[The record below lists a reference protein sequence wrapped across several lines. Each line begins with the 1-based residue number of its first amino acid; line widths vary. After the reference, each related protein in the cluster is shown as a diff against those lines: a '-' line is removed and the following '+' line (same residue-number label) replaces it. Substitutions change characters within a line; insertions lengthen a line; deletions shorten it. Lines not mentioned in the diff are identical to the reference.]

1 MKFLQFTKELI
12 QNYSFMGVIHRTL
25 GDKGYILLL
34 SIVVGVISGTAA
46 VLLKLFAHGC
56 HDLARML
63 AERLPW
69 MMWILPVV
77 PAIGI
82 FGCIVIVRLFF
93 NKGPYEKSLAGVIM
107 ATTNGTS
114 DLPRSK
120 TYSHII
126 TSGLAVG
133 MGASAGLEAPIA
145 LTGSAIGSN
154 VAKVLQLGRES
165 RTLLLACGGG
175 AGISAI
181 FNSPV
186 AGALFA
192 CEILLP
198 AFSVPALVPL
208 LMASAAAAVISEIF
222 YNQHT
227 FIQLNEGTAWTVNNI
242 PYYVIIGLAAG
253 LVSSFVIKTSVLTAK
268 KAEKY
273 KNVWV
278 RGAVGCLILY
288 FFFLL
293 FPALKGEGYGYVSDL
308 LRGKESAIAVG
319 SPISSLFSGP
329 NTLVILLGLLII
341 IKPFVSAVSVESGG
355 DGGIFGPS
363 MFIGAFLG
371 YFISKILNL
380 TGITVIDPVN
390 CIAVGMGGVLAG
402 VMHAPLT
409 GMFLIAE
416 LTGGYKL
423 FVPLMIVV
431 ALSSF
436 ISKRIA
442 KHNVYKSM
450 IVMKGG
456 TPEQKDDAVM
466 MMHKQLRD
474 LIENDYVPVK
484 QTDTLRTLLKALMK
498 SKRNIFPV
506 LSDDGAIVGIVRVD
520 NIRPFILDTELYD
533 MVLVFDIMSPTGP
546 ALEATDSLH
555 DATRLFE
562 SLRVWNL
569 PVVENGKYLG
579 FVSKAGVFDSYRKML
594 STKPD
599 LF

>member
-1 MKFLQFTKELI
+1 MKFLLFTKELI

-56 HDLARML
+56 HDLARLL

-208 LMASAAAAVISEIF
+208 LMASAAAAVISEMDEPLGFAVGNALEVIEAIDTLKGNGPKDLEDLCVALGSYMLVSAGKADSLEEAADKLRGTLKDGSAYEKMIEF
-222 YNQHT
+222 VTAQGGSREDVENPQRLLHATYTDTITAPKTGYIAH
-227 FIQLNEGTAWTVNNI
+227 IQSEEV
-242 PYYVIIGLAAG
+242 GLAAM
-253 LVSSFVIKTSVLTAK
+253 TA
-268 KAEKY
+268 
-273 KNVWV
+273 
-278 RGAVGCLILY
+278 
-288 FFFLL
+288 
-293 FPALKGEGYGYVSDL
+293 
-308 LRGKESAIAVG
+308 
-319 SPISSLFSGP
+319 
-329 NTLVILLGLLII
+329 
-341 IKPFVSAVSVESGG
+341 GG
-355 DGGIFGPS
+355 GRETKDS
-363 MFIGAFLG
+363 
-371 YFISKILNL
+371 
-380 TGITVIDPVN
+380 VIDLSAGIVLN
-390 CIAVGMGGVLAG
+390 KKVGDFVKENEPLARLYANDKVKLEAAKNRLAG
-402 VMHAPLT
+402 AYSFSEEPVPARPLIHGVIT
-409 GMFLIAE
+409 E
-416 LTGGYKL
+416 
-423 FVPLMIVV
+423 
-431 ALSSF
+431 
-436 ISKRIA
+436 
-442 KHNVYKSM
+442 
-450 IVMKGG
+450 
-456 TPEQKDDAVM
+456 KD
-466 MMHKQLRD
+466 
-474 LIENDYVPVK
+474 I
-484 QTDTLRTLLKALMK
+484 
-498 SKRNIFPV
+498 
-506 LSDDGAIVGIVRVD
+506 
-520 NIRPFILDTELYD
+520 
-533 MVLVFDIMSPTGP
+533 
-546 ALEATDSLH
+546 
-555 DATRLFE
+555 
-562 SLRVWNL
+562 
-569 PVVENGKYLG
+569 
-579 FVSKAGVFDSYRKML
+579 
-594 STKPD
+594 
-599 LF
+599 

>member
-1 MKFLQFTKELI
+1 MKFLAFTKRII

-34 SIVVGVISGTAA
+34 SIAVGVISGSAA
-46 VLLKLFAHGC
+46 VLLKFFAHSC
-56 HDLARML
+56 HDLAVML
-63 AERLPW
+63 GSRLPW
-69 MMWILPVV
+69 MMWILPLV
-77 PAIGI
+77 PAVGI

-93 NKGPYEKSLAGVIM
+93 NRGPYEKSLAGVIT

-198 AFSVPALVPL
+198 SFSVPALVPL
-208 LMASAAAAVISEIF
+208 LMASAAAAVVSELF
-222 YNQHT
+222 YSQDT
-227 FIQLNEGTAWTVNNI
+227 FIQLSEGTAWTVSNI
-242 PYYVIIGLAAG
+242 PYYVLIGLAAG
-253 LVSSFVIKTSVLTAK
+253 LVSSFIIRTSIVTAK
-268 KAEKY
+268 QAEKY
-273 KNVWV
+273 RNVWV
-278 RGAVGCLILY
+278 RGALGCLILY
-288 FFFLL
+288 VFFLL
-293 FPALKGEGYGYVSDL
+293 FPALKGEGYGYVSSL
-308 LRGKESAIAVG
+308 LAGNESAIAAG
-319 SPISSLFSGP
+319 SPITSWFSGP
-329 NTLVILLGLLII
+329 NALVVLLGLLVV
-341 IKPFVSAVSVESGG
+341 IKPFVSAVSIESGG

-371 YFISKILNL
+371 YFFAKILNH
-380 TGITVIDPVN
+380 TGVTVIDPVN
-390 CIAVGMGGVLAG
+390 CVAVGMGGVLAG

-442 KHNVYKSM
+442 RHNVYKSM
-450 IVMKGG
+450 IAMKGG
-456 TPEQKDDAVM
+456 TPEQKDDAVILM
-466 MMHKQLRD
+466 GTQLRD
-474 LIENDYVPVK
+474 LVENDYVPVK

-498 SKRNIFPV
+498 SRRNIFPV
-506 LSDDGAIVGIVRVD
+506 LSDEGAIVGIVRVE
-520 NIRPFILDTELYD
+520 NIRPFLLDTELYD
-533 MVLVFDIMSPTGP
+533 MVLVFDMMSATGP
-546 ALEATDSLH
+546 VLEATDSLH
-555 DATRLFE
+555 DATQLFE
-562 SLRVWNL
+562 NLHVWNL

-594 STKPD
+594 RSKQE

>member
-34 SIVVGVISGTAA
+34 SIVVGVISGTEA

-145 LTGSAIGSN
+145 LTGSSIGSN
-154 VAKVLQLGRES
+154 VAK
-165 RTLLLACGGG
+165 
-175 AGISAI
+175 
-181 FNSPV
+181 
-186 AGALFA
+186 
-192 CEILLP
+192 
-198 AFSVPALVPL
+198 
-208 LMASAAAAVISEIF
+208 
-222 YNQHT
+222 
-227 FIQLNEGTAWTVNNI
+227 
-242 PYYVIIGLAAG
+242 
-253 LVSSFVIKTSVLTAK
+253 VSSFVIKTSVLTAK

-562 SLRVWNL
+562 SLHIWNL

>member
-1 MKFLQFTKELI
+1 MKFLAFTKRVI

-34 SIVVGVISGTAA
+34 SIAVGVISGSAA
-46 VLLKLFAHGC
+46 VLLKLFAHSC
-56 HDLARML
+56 HSFAEML
-63 AERLPW
+63 GGRLPW
-69 MMWILPVV
+69 MMWVLPLV
-77 PAIGI
+77 PAAGI

-93 NKGPYEKSLAGVIM
+93 NKGPYEKSLAGVIA

-198 AFSVPALVPL
+198 SFSVPALVPL
-208 LMASAAAAVISEIF
+208 LMASAAAAVVSELF
-222 YNQHT
+222 YSQDT
-227 FIQLNEGTAWTVNNI
+227 FIQLSEGTAWTVSNI
-242 PYYVIIGLAAG
+242 PYYVLIGLAAG
-253 LVSSFVIKTSVLTAK
+253 LVSSFIIRTSIVTAK
-268 KAEKY
+268 RAEKFR
-273 KNVWV
+273 NVWV
-278 RGAVGCLILY
+278 RGALGCLILY
-288 FFFLL
+288 VFFLL
-293 FPALKGEGYGYVSDL
+293 FPALKGEGYGYVSSL
-308 LRGKESAIAVG
+308 LAGNESAIAAG
-319 SPISSLFSGP
+319 SPVTSWFSGP
-329 NTLVILLGLLII
+329 NALVVLLGILIV
-341 IKPFVSAVSVESGG
+341 IKPFVSAVSIESGG

-380 TGITVIDPVN
+380 TGVTVIDPVN
-390 CIAVGMGGVLAG
+390 CVAVGMGGVLAG

-442 KHNVYKSM
+442 RHNVYKSM
-450 IVMKGG
+450 IAMKGG
-456 TPEQKDDAVM
+456 TPEQKDEAVIM
-466 MMHKQLRD
+466 MRKQLRD
-474 LIENDYVPVK
+474 LVENDYVPVR

-506 LSDDGAIVGIVRVD
+506 ISEEGAIVGIVRVE
-520 NIRPFILDTELYD
+520 NIRPFLLDTELYD

-555 DATRLFE
+555 DATLLFE
-562 SLRVWNL
+562 NLHVWNL

-594 STKPD
+594 SAKQD

>member
-1 MKFLQFTKELI
+1 MKFLLFTKELI

-56 HDLARML
+56 HDLARLL

-227 FIQLNEGTAWTVNNI
+227 FIQLNEGTVWTVTNI

-253 LVSSFVIKTSVLTAK
+253 LVSAFVIRTSVITAK
-268 KAEKY
+268 KFEKY
-273 KNVWV
+273 KNVWI

-288 FFFLL
+288 VFFLL

-308 LRGKESAIAVG
+308 LRGKESVIAIG

-329 NTLVILLGLLII
+329 NTLVILL
-341 IKPFVSAVSVESGG
+341 
-355 DGGIFGPS
+355 
-363 MFIGAFLG
+363 
-371 YFISKILNL
+371 
-380 TGITVIDPVN
+380 
-390 CIAVGMGGVLAG
+390 
-402 VMHAPLT
+402 
-409 GMFLIAE
+409 
-416 LTGGYKL
+416 
-423 FVPLMIVV
+423 
-431 ALSSF
+431 
-436 ISKRIA
+436 
-442 KHNVYKSM
+442 
-450 IVMKGG
+450 
-456 TPEQKDDAVM
+456 
-466 MMHKQLRD
+466 
-474 LIENDYVPVK
+474 
-484 QTDTLRTLLKALMK
+484 
-498 SKRNIFPV
+498 
-506 LSDDGAIVGIVRVD
+506 
-520 NIRPFILDTELYD
+520 
-533 MVLVFDIMSPTGP
+533 
-546 ALEATDSLH
+546 
-555 DATRLFE
+555 
-562 SLRVWNL
+562 
-569 PVVENGKYLG
+569 
-579 FVSKAGVFDSYRKML
+579 
-594 STKPD
+594 
-599 LF
+599 

>member
-1 MKFLQFTKELI
+1 MKFLVFTKRFI

-34 SIVVGVISGTAA
+34 SIAVGIISGTAA
-46 VLLKLFAHGC
+46 VLLKLFAHSC
-56 HDLARML
+56 HNFAEML
-63 AERLPW
+63 GGRLPW
-69 MMWILPVV
+69 MMWVLPLV

-82 FGCIVIVRLFF
+82 FGCIIIVRLFF
-93 NKGPYEKSLAGVIM
+93 NKGTYEKSLAGVIT

-198 AFSVPALVPL
+198 SFSIPALVPL
-208 LMASAAAAVISEIF
+208 LMASAAAAVVSELF
-222 YNQHT
+222 YNQDT
-227 FIQLNEGTAWTVNNI
+227 FIQLSEGTAWTVNNI
-242 PYYVIIGLAAG
+242 PYYVLIGLAAG
-253 LVSSFVIKTSVLTAK
+253 LVSSFIIRTSIITARQ
-268 KAEKY
+268 AEKY
-273 KNVWV
+273 KNVWI
-278 RGAVGCLILY
+278 RGALGCLILY

-293 FPALKGEGYGYVSDL
+293 FPALKGEGYGYVSSL
-308 LRGKESAIAVG
+308 LSGRESAIAAG
-319 SPISSLFSGP
+319 SPITSWFSGP
-329 NTLVILLGLLII
+329 NALVILLGLLVI
-341 IKPFVSAVSVESGG
+341 IKPFVSAVSIESGG

-371 YFISKILNL
+371 YFIAKILNL
-380 TGITVIDPVN
+380 TGLTVIDPVN
-390 CIAVGMGGVLAG
+390 CVAVGMGGVLAG

-442 KHNVYKSM
+442 RHNVYKSM

-456 TPEQKDDAVM
+456 TPEQKDDAVIM
-466 MMHKQLRD
+466 RKQLRD

-506 LSDDGAIVGIVRVD
+506 LSDDGAIAGIVRVD

-533 MVLVFDIMSPTGP
+533 MVLVFDMMSATGP
-546 ALEATDSLH
+546 VLEATDSLH
-555 DATRLFE
+555 DATQLFE
-562 SLRVWNL
+562 NLHVWNL

-579 FVSKAGVFDSYRKML
+579 FVSKAGVFDSYRQML
-594 STKPD
+594 STKKE

>member
-1 MKFLQFTKELI
+1 
-12 QNYSFMGVIHRTL
+12 MGMIHKTL

-34 SIVVGVISGTAA
+34 SIVVGVISGSGA
-46 VLLKLFAHGC
+46 VVLKLFAHSC
-56 HDLARML
+56 HTLVNLL
-63 AERLPW
+63 AETAPW
-69 MMWILPVV
+69 MIWVIPAI

-82 FGCIVIVRLFF
+82 FGCILIVRLFF
-93 NKGPYEKSLAGVIM
+93 NKGPYEKSLAGVITV
-107 ATTNGTS
+107 TTNGTS

-120 TYSHII
+120 MYSHIL

-154 VAKVLQLGRES
+154 VAKTLFLGRES

-208 LMASAAAAVISEIF
+208 LMASASAAVVSEIF
-222 YNQHT
+222 YTQET
-227 FIQLNEGTAWTVNNI
+227 FIQLNPGTAWTVNNI
-242 PYYVIIGLAAG
+242 PYYVVIGLAAG
-253 LVSSFVIKTSVLTAK
+253 LVSAFVIRTSIHTAK
-268 KAEKY
+268 RFEKY
-273 KNVWV
+273 RNVWL
-278 RGAVGCLILY
+278 RGLLGCLILY
-288 FFFLL
+288 VFFLL
-293 FPALKGEGYGYVSDL
+293 FPALKGEGYGYVSSL
-308 LRGKESAIAVG
+308 ISGNESAVAAG
-319 SPISSLFSGP
+319 GPLAFLFHNP
-329 NTLVILLGLLII
+329 WMLVLLIGI
-341 IKPFVSAVSVESGG
+341 LTLIKPLVSAISIESGG

-371 YFISKILNL
+371 YFFSKILNL
-380 TGITVIDPVN
+380 SGVTVIDPVN
-390 CIAVGMGGVLAG
+390 CVAVGMGGVLAG

-436 ISKRIA
+436 ISKRVV

-450 IVMKGG
+450 IALKGG
-456 TPEQKDDAVM
+456 IPEEKDDAAL
-466 MMHKQLRD
+466 MMHKDLKD
-474 LIENDYVPVK
+474 LIESDYVSVK

-506 LSDDGAIVGIVRVD
+506 LSEEGSIVGIVKVD
-520 NIRPFILDTELYD
+520 NIRPFLLNTELYD
-533 MVLVFDIMSPTGP
+533 MVLVFDMMSPPGP
-546 ALEATDSLH
+546 SLETTDSLH
-555 DATRLFE
+555 DATTLFE
-562 SLRVWNL
+562 SLHVWNL
-569 PVVENGKYLG
+569 PVVEKGKYLG
-579 FVSKAGVFDSYRKML
+579 FVSKAGVFDSYRQVL
-594 STKPD
+594 SSKRD